1 MLKKTLSTSSTLIE
15 ILPMSNRSHFKDRAA
30 KTLQYYRGI
39 SKEQEKQLSKTTVI
53 WQLDF

>member
-15 ILPMSNRSHFKDRAA
+15 ILPMSNRNHFKDRAA
-30 KTLQYYRGI
+30 NTLQYYRGI
-39 SKEQEKQLSKTTVI
+39 SKEQEKQLSKTTVN

>member
-1 MLKKTLSTSSTLIE
+1 MLKKTLSASSTLIE
-15 ILPMSNRSHFKDRAA
+15 ILPMSNRNHFKDRAA
-30 KTLQYYRGI
+30 NTLQYYRGI

>member
-15 ILPMSNRSHFKDRAA
+15 ILPMSNRNHFKDRAA
-30 KTLQYYRGI
+30 NTLQYYCGI